1 MPRILAVTI
10 AVILMAPSSGTAD
23 SKITDAGATADATP
37 PYVED
42 QVAGGEHWRFESKH
56 GPVHVW
62 RPPGYLHESA
72 GIVVYVHG
80 FYTDVDDAWTNH
92 RLAEQFLASQQNA
105 LFIVPEAPAGK
116 RDTPTWRSLG
126 ALIRTVRKEARVKRP
141 WGHIVI
147 AGHSGAYR
155 SIVRWLDYRHVD
167 HLILIDALY
176 GHEEQF
182 RYWLKRAKGHA
193 SNKMLVVAADTLR
206 WAEPFVRKSGK
217 AHTLDLIPEKFE
229 DFDKAVLRA
238 KLLYLRS
245 QYGHMEM
252 VTNGTVL
259 PVLLRTTRL
268 QRLGGADAPPD

>member
-10 AVILMAPSSGTAD
+10 ALLFLAPSPSAAD
-23 SKITDAGATADATP
+23 SKISDAGAAIDATP

-42 QVAGGEHWRFESKH
+42 QVAGGDHWRFETKH

-80 FYTDVDDAWTNH
+80 FYTDVDEAWNDH
-92 RLAEQFLASQQNA
+92 HLAEQFLASQQNA
-105 LFIVPEAPAGK
+105 LFIVPEAPTGK
-116 RDTPTWRSLG
+116 HDTPTWPSLG
-126 ALIRTVRKEARVKRP
+126 ALIRAVRKQATVKRP
-141 WGHIVI
+141 WGHIVV

-167 HLILIDALY
+167 HIILIDALY
-176 GHEEQF
+176 GQEERF
-182 RYWLKRAKGHA
+182 RYWLRRAKGHNA
-193 SNKMLVVAADTLR
+193 NKMLVVAADTLR
-206 WAEPFVRKSGK
+206 WAEPFVRKSR
-217 AHTLDLIPEKFE
+217 HSRTLDMIPEKFE
-229 DFDKAVLRA
+229 DLDKTALRA

-245 QYGHMEM
+245 QYGHMDL

-268 QRLGGADAPPD
+268 QRIGGDAAPD